1 MAIHPIT
8 RALQVAFLLSTS
20 CLAQTAP
27 TQNPTPAPCPAPNQT
42 TGKPPDQTAQ
52 TAKPCPPPPAPAA
65 KKPSSAA
72 EQFPFPGEA
81 SKPKNPP
88 DSPSPATTPPDSP
101 SPTTNTTTSP
111 SDAAAQHP
119 FPTQPPPKLPG
130 DDSSSSSSSSS
141 SSDDPNPAPTPTDDP
156 TANGDPSSPPEGTSV
171 HRKLPKVKR
180 VQTDDERVDEDL
192 SVAKFYMHDE
202 NYQGAYLRAK
212 DAVNIQPEFSAA
224 HFTLAEIL
232 QKMKKKDEAIA
243 EFQTYLKLDPEGEK
257 AKAAKK
263 ALAELQ

>member
-8 RALQVAFLLSTS
+8 RALQAAFLLSAS

-27 TQNPTPAPCPAPNQT
+27 TQNPPPPPCPPANQT
-42 TGKPPDQTAQ
+42 TDKTSAQ
-52 TAKPCPPPPAPAA
+52 TAKPCTPPAPAA

-72 EQFPFPGEA
+72 EQFPFPGE
-81 SKPKNPP
+81 SPKPKTSPDAPTPSTTAP
-88 DSPSPATTPPDSP
+88 DSPDPATK
-101 SPTTNTTTSP
+101 TSTP

-130 DDSSSSSSSSS
+130 DDSSSSSSSTG
-141 SSDDPNPAPTPTDDP
+141 DDPNPAPTDDP
-156 TANGDPSSPPEGTSV
+156 TVKGDPSNPPEGTSV

-192 SVAKFYMHDE
+192 SVAKFYMNDE

-212 DAVNIQPEFSAA
+212 DAVDVQPDYSAA
-224 HFTLAEIL
+224 HFALAEIL
-232 QKMKKKDEAIA
+232 QKMKKKDDAIA

>member
-1 MAIHPIT
+1 MAVHPIT
-8 RALQVAFLLSTS
+8 RALQVVLLLSAS

-27 TQNPTPAPCPAPNQT
+27 PQSPTPAPCPPPNQT
-42 TGKPPDQTAQ
+42 PAQPSAQ
-52 TAKPCPPPPAPAA
+52 TAKPCSPPPAPAA

-72 EQFPFPGEA
+72 EQFPFPGEP

-88 DSPSPATTPPDSP
+88 DSPSPATNPPDSP
-101 SPTTNTTTSP
+101 SPARPTATTP
-111 SDAAAQHP
+111 GDAAAQHP

-141 SSDDPNPAPTPTDDP
+141 GDDPNPAPTPTDDP
-156 TANGDPSSPPEGTSV
+156 TAKGDPSNPPEGTSV

-192 SVAKFYMHDE
+192 SVAKFYLRDE

-212 DAVNIQPEFSAA
+212 DAVSIQPEYSAA
-224 HFTLAEIL
+224 HFALGEIA

-257 AKAAKK
+257 AKAAKN

>member
-1 MAIHPIT
+1 MA
-8 RALQVAFLLSTS
+8 AFLLSAVS
-20 CLAQTAP
+20 SAQTAP
-27 TQNPTPAPCPAPNQT
+27 AQNSPAAPCPAPNQNPAQT
-42 TGKPPDQTAQ
+42 TDQ
-52 TAKPCPPPPAPAA
+52 TAKPCSPAPAA
-65 KKPSSAA
+65 KKSTA
-72 EQFPFPGEA
+72 ERFPFPGEPD
-81 SKPKNPP
+81 KPANPP
-88 DSPSPATTPPDSP
+88 DSPSPATT
-101 SPTTNTTTSP
+101 P

-130 DDSSSSSSSSS
+130 DDSSSSSGS
-141 SSDDPNPAPTPTDDP
+141 SSDDPNATPPGDHPTPG
-156 TANGDPSSPPEGTSV
+156 GDPPEGTSV

-192 SVAKFYMHDE
+192 AVAKFYLNDE

-212 DAVNIQPEFSAA
+212 DAVQVQPDYSAT
-224 HFTLAEIL
+224 HFALAEIA

-243 EFQTYLKLDPEGEK
+243 EYQTYLKLDPDGEK

>member
-8 RALQVAFLLSTS
+8 RALQVAFLLSAS

-27 TQNPTPAPCPAPNQT
+27 TQNAPAAPCPTPNQT
-42 TGKPPDQTAQ
+42 TGKTPDKTADQ
-52 TAKPCPPPPAPAA
+52 TAKPCPPPAPAA

-72 EQFPFPGEA
+72 EQFPFPGEP

-88 DSPSPATTPPDSP
+88 DSQSPSTNTPDSP
-101 SPTTNTTTSP
+101 SPTKTTP
-111 SDAAAQHP
+111 SDAATQHP

-130 DDSSSSSSSSS
+130 DDSSSSSSSSG
-141 SSDDPNPAPTPTDDP
+141 DDPNATPTPADDP
-156 TANGDPSSPPEGTSV
+156 TAKGDPSNPPEGTSV

-192 SVAKFYMHDE
+192 SVAKFYMNDE

-212 DAVNIQPEFSAA
+212 DAVNIQPEYSAA
-224 HFTLAEIL
+224 HFVLAEIA

-243 EFQTYLKLDPEGEK
+243 EFQTYLKLDPDGEK

-263 ALAELQ
+263 ALADLQ

>member
-8 RALQVAFLLSTS
+8 RALQAAFLLSAS

-27 TQNPTPAPCPAPNQT
+27 SQSPPPAPCPAPNQT
-42 TGKPPDQTAQ
+42 PSQTSAQ
-52 TAKPCPPPPAPAA
+52 PAKPCPPPAPAA

-72 EQFPFPGEA
+72 EQFPFPGEP

-88 DSPSPATTPPDSP
+88 DSPSPSTTPPDSP
-101 SPTTNTTTSP
+101 SPKPTTP
-111 SDAAAQHP
+111 SDAATQHP

-130 DDSSSSSSSSS
+130 DDSSSSSSSSG
-141 SSDDPNPAPTPTDDP
+141 DDPNPAPTPTDDP
-156 TANGDPSSPPEGTSV
+156 TAKGDPENPPEGTSV

-192 SVAKFYMHDE
+192 SVAKFYMNDE
-202 NYQGAYLRAK
+202 NYQGAYLRVK
-212 DAVNIQPEFSAA
+212 DAVNIQPDYSAA
-224 HFTLAEIL
+224 HFALAEIA

-263 ALAELQ
+263 ALTELQ

>member
-1 MAIHPIT
+1 MSIHPTT
-8 RALQVAFLLSTS
+8 RALQVAFLLSAS
-20 CLAQTAP
+20 CLAQTSP
-27 TQNPTPAPCPAPNQT
+27 TQNPTPPPCPAPNQT
-42 TGKPPDQTAQ
+42 TGKTADQ
-52 TAKPCPPPPAPAA
+52 TAKPCPPPAPAA

-72 EQFPFPGEA
+72 EQFPFPGEP

-88 DSPSPATTPPDSP
+88 DSPSPSTPPDSP
-101 SPTTNTTTSP
+101 SPATNTTTTP

-130 DDSSSSSSSSS
+130 DDSSSSSSSSG
-141 SSDDPNPAPTPTDDP
+141 DDPNPAPTPADDS
-156 TANGDPSSPPEGTSV
+156 TAKGDPSNPPEGTSV

-212 DAVNIQPEFSAA
+212 DAVSIQPDYSAA
-224 HFTLAEIL
+224 HFALAEIL

>member
-8 RALQVAFLLSTS
+8 RALQAAFLLSAS

-27 TQNPTPAPCPAPNQT
+27 SQSPPPAPCPAPNQT
-42 TGKPPDQTAQ
+42 PSQTSAQ
-52 TAKPCPPPPAPAA
+52 PAKPCPPPTPAA

-72 EQFPFPGEA
+72 EQFPFPGEP

-88 DSPSPATTPPDSP
+88 DSPSPSTTPPDSP
-101 SPTTNTTTSP
+101 SPKTTTP
-111 SDAAAQHP
+111 SDAATQHP

-130 DDSSSSSSSSS
+130 DDSSSSSSSSG
-141 SSDDPNPAPTPTDDP
+141 DDPNPAPTPTDDP
-156 TANGDPSSPPEGTSV
+156 TAKGDPENPPEGTSV

-192 SVAKFYMHDE
+192 SVAKFYMNDE
-202 NYQGAYLRAK
+202 NYQGAYLRVK
-212 DAVNIQPEFSAA
+212 DAVNIQPDYSAA
-224 HFTLAEIL
+224 HFALAEIA

-263 ALAELQ
+263 ALTELQ

>member
-8 RALQVAFLLSTS
+8 RALQVAVLLSAS
-20 CLAQTAP
+20 CLAQTSP
-27 TQNPTPAPCPAPNQT
+27 TQNPAPAPCPPPNQT
-42 TGKPPDQTAQ
+42 TGKTADQ
-52 TAKPCPPPPAPAA
+52 TAKPCTPPPAPAA

-72 EQFPFPGEA
+72 EQFPFPGEP

-88 DSPSPATTPPDSP
+88 DSPSPSTTPPDAP
-101 SPTTNTTTSP
+101 SPKTNTP
-111 SDAAAQHP
+111 SDAVTQHP

-130 DDSSSSSSSSS
+130 DDSSSSSSSSG
-141 SSDDPNPAPTPTDDP
+141 DDPNAAPTPTDDP
-156 TANGDPSSPPEGTSV
+156 TAKGDPENPPEGTSV

-180 VQTDDERVDEDL
+180 VLTDDERVDEDL

-212 DAVNIQPEFSAA
+212 DAISIQPEYSAA
-224 HFTLAEIL
+224 HFALAEIL
-232 QKMKKKDEAIA
+232 QKMKKNDEAIA

-263 ALAELQ
+263 ALGELQ